1 MVDGLESDPGITLRE
16 AVQAPMNDPL
26 LLVSAMAHAT
36 RHLGFGVTANLSHAY
51 PYVFARSM
59 STLDHLTRGRIG
71 WNIVTGHQASAA
83 RALGQEL
90 AAHDDRYAIADDF
103 MEAVYKL
110 WEGSWDDDAVRVDRE
125 RRIFADPAGIRV
137 QRHAGPY
144 YRYEGAHLSEP
155 SPQRT
160 PVLYQAG
167 ASSRGQRFA
176 AAHAE
181 CVFLTGAQPA
191 VRDIVAALRKQVQD
205 AGRRREDIR
214 STPWPPSSSA
224 KPTPR
229 PGKARRIRALRQ
241 SHGGAGALR
250 QPGPHRF
257 LALRPGRADPGTGHA
272 GIQTLLDSITTRS
285 AQTWTAQLLAQMQ
298 NGYRLPPIV
307 GSPQT
312 VADALAGWMRETD
325 IDGFNLTRLV
335 AHESLRD
342 FVDLVVPEL
351 QSRGIYKEDYAPG
364 TLRESCSARAPR
376 GCRPRIR
383 PPATGPVAP
392 VEAGAPVARTRT

>member
-160 PVLYQAG
+160 PVLYIRPAPPAG
-167 ASSRGQRFA
+167 ASASPPR
-176 AAHAE
+176 
-181 CVFLTGAQPA
+181 
-191 VRDIVAALRKQVQD
+191 
-205 AGRRREDIR
+205 
-214 STPWPPSSSA
+214 TPNA
-224 KPTPR
+224 
-229 PGKARRIRALRQ
+229 
-241 SHGGAGALR
+241 
-250 QPGPHRF
+250 
-257 LALRPGRADPGTGHA
+257 
-272 GIQTLLDSITTRS
+272 
-285 AQTWTAQLLAQMQ
+285 
-298 NGYRLPPIV
+298 
-307 GSPQT
+307 
-312 VADALAGWMRETD
+312 
-325 IDGFNLTRLV
+325 
-335 AHESLRD
+335 
-342 FVDLVVPEL
+342 
-351 QSRGIYKEDYAPG
+351 
-364 TLRESCSARAPR
+364 CS
-376 GCRPRIR
+376 
-383 PPATGPVAP
+383 
-392 VEAGAPVARTRT
+392 